1 MNQTR
6 KSFVGGYVLYTV
18 IEIAIF
24 FLSLYLMHLLE
35 KGAYSLIFPGI
46 EHNVELM
53 KVFHPQIVGAI
64 VPAVL
69 VMEMFSAALMLRF
82 GQKAFW
88 AVWIVW
94 MVVVNS
100 IGKIHDVIESSP
112 VLQKIMDFVVT
123 HIPLMYGIGVVVLIV
138 FAVITWNI
146 LKKQEAKLY

>member
-1 MNQTR
+1 
-6 KSFVGGYVLYTV
+6 
-18 IEIAIF
+18 
-24 FLSLYLMHLLE
+24 
-35 KGAYSLIFPGI
+35 
-46 EHNVELM
+46 
-53 KVFHPQIVGAI
+53 
-64 VPAVL
+64 
-69 VMEMFSAALMLRF
+69 MEMFSAALMLRF